1 MEAGIR
7 YAQGGW
13 RGFTERHRDVLVDVS
28 LAVAVLVC
36 SLPPALAELA
46 APASW
51 VSAPRWFAMLSAVAA
66 SLAMLVRRRGAWP
79 PLVASVICLAVT
91 GEFLP
96 LTIAAYSM
104 TAHATVR
111 RWERVAAVASVAY
124 LAMSLLARPPS
135 HLLWA
140 EAIRAV
146 ALVYLPAMIGA
157 WVRGYRTMRSEQWL
171 REERAA
177 CDERRRLAGE
187 LHDTVTHAVTV
198 MVLNAGIIRDTE
210 DRTEVVSLA
219 RIIEDKGVRALSEL
233 RDLLTVVRRGDIPA
247 SAKGIDAIPQL
258 IDECSAM
265 GLRIDLRLDTGALSR
280 ETGHACYRIV
290 QEGLNNVR
298 KHAPGSEVRVLC
310 ETTGEVTRV
319 SVINGE
325 PDGEPRPARVILQPA
340 GTGYG
345 LEGLKERV
353 VLLGGLLAWA
363 PTEEGGFVLTARI
376 PRNKDM
382 GYPPPARWGAV
393 GAAAGPR

>member
-7 YAQGGW
+7 YTGGGW
-13 RGFTERHRDVLVDVS
+13 RRFAERHRDVLVDVS

-36 SLPPALAELA
+36 SLPLALVELA
-46 APASW
+46 APVSW
-51 VSAPRWFAMLSAVAA
+51 VTAPRWFAVLSAVVA
-66 SLAMLVRRRGAWP
+66 SLAMLVRRRTAWP
-79 PLVASVICLAVT
+79 PLVAAVICLAVT

-104 TAHATVR
+104 TAHATVH
-111 RWERVAAVASVAY
+111 RWERVAGAAALAY
-124 LAMSLLARPPS
+124 LAIGMPARPPL

-140 EAIRAV
+140 DAIRAV
-146 ALVYLPAMIGA
+146 ALVYLPAMIGT
-157 WVRGYRTMRSEQWL
+157 WVRRYRTMQTEQWL

-198 MVLNAGIIRDTE
+198 MVLNAGVIRDTE
-210 DRTEVVSLA
+210 DRTEVRSLA

-233 RDLLTVVRRGDIPA
+233 RELLTVVRRGDIPA

-258 IDECSAM
+258 IDECVAM

-280 ETGHACYRIV
+280 EAGHACYRIV

-298 KHAPGSEVRVLC
+298 KHAPGSEVRVVC
-310 ETTGEVTRV
+310 ETAGEVTRV

-325 PDGEPRPARVILQPA
+325 TKDEPSPPRMILEPA
-340 GTGYG
+340 GPGFG

-353 VLLGGLLAWA
+353 ALLGGLLAWA
-363 PTEEGGFVLTARI
+363 PTEEGGFVLTARL
-376 PRNKDM
+376 PRTRDM
-382 GYPPPARWGAV
+382 GYPPPAGRGIVDTAV
-393 GAAAGPR
+393 SRR